1 MQPQTF
7 VIPTNCCKVM
17 TEQYLERMTGI
28 QLWHYLIQIVGVIQL
43 NNNTMI
49 ISRVARGS
57 LPRWHRWGPREAKL
71 TPDCGLNFQSFRSR
85 VLPKALCGLN
95 FESRVAKQF
104 AQMRQMKPRWG
115 QVDAQVH
122 CFPLR
127 HSFTQ
132 ASDSS
137 TESVSFQ
144 TKNILWCLLPPY
156 LGRLWQR

>member
-1 MQPQTF
+1 MVKNILGPFQ
-7 VIPTNCCKVM
+7 VM
-17 TEQYLERMTGI
+17 TVI
-28 QLWHYLIQIVGVIQL
+28 QLCHHLIQIIRVIQL

-49 ISRVARGS
+49 ISWVARGS
-57 LPRWHRWGPREAKL
+57 LPRWRRWGPREAKL

-85 VLPKALCGLN
+85 VLPKALYGLN
-95 FESRVAKQF
+95 LESWVAKQF
-104 AQMRQMKPRWG
+104 AQMRQMRPPWG

-122 CFPLR
+122 GFPLR

-144 TKNILWCLLPPY
+144 NILWCLLPTY
-156 LGRLWQR
+156 LGRLWRR